1 MRASTRCC
9 LAIFAAFVIAAACGT
24 ARAEVKPSR
33 LFSDDMVLQRG
44 VKVRVWGTSD
54 QPAAVVVKFG
64 GQSATATPADGRWTA
79 ELPAM
84 EASADPRELTITQG
98 DQSVTFKN
106 VVVGDVWL
114 CGGQSNMQ
122 WSVTQSAGKDEALAA
137 AENPQLRLFTVN
149 REGAPEPRAEVN
161 GGPWA
166 VASPQTIADFSAV
179 GYYFGRDLQTNLKV
193 PIGLISSNIGGTT
206 AERWMSAAAISN
218 DPQIKDMTAP
228 QGKSDLYNAMI
239 HPLGPFAVK
248 GAVWYQGESN
258 ADRPYNYRHVMAAMI
273 KSWRET
279 FAGSGPLP
287 FYQVQLAPFMKIE
300 SEPVDTNWAVLRE
313 SQLAVTKALPDV
325 GMVVITDV
333 GDETDIHPGQKRPV
347 GERLA
352 RAARALT
359 YGEKVVPYGPEFER
373 LTVEGGKAVLSFKH
387 VGGGLEAR
395 GGELKGF
402 TVAGEDKVFHNATAR
417 IEGDTVVVTS
427 DKVPAPKAVRYGWAN
442 YPVVNLWNKDGLPAT
457 PFRTDDWP
465 VVAQDAK

>member
-1 MRASTRCC
+1 MRPMTLCR
-9 LAIFAAFVIAAACGT
+9 LAVFAVSVLVAGAT
-24 ARAEVKPSR
+24 ARADVKPNR

-44 VKVRVWGTSD
+44 VKVRVWGTTD
-54 QPAAVVVKFG
+54 RPDAVAVKFG
-64 GQSATATPADGRWTA
+64 DHAASATPADGRWAA

-84 EASADPRELTITQG
+84 EASADPRELTVTQG
-98 DQSVTFKN
+98 GQTLTFKN

-122 WSVTQSAGKDEALAA
+122 WSVTQSAGKDEALALPA
-137 AENPQLRLFTVN
+137 NPQLRLFTVR
-149 REGAPEPRAEVN
+149 REGAPEPRTEVN

-166 VASPQTIADFSAV
+166 VASAASVADFSAV
-179 GYYFGRDLQTNLKV
+179 GYYFGRDLQASLKV
-193 PIGLISSNIGGTT
+193 PVGLISSNIGGTT
-206 AERWMSAAAISN
+206 AERWMSAAAISG
-218 DPQIKDMTAP
+218 DPHIKDMTAP

-273 KSWRET
+273 RSWRET
-279 FAGSGPLP
+279 FAGSGPFP
-287 FYQVQLAPFMKIE
+287 FYQVQLAPFMQITT
-300 SEPVDTNWAVLRE
+300 EPADTNWAVLRD
-313 SQLAVTKALPDV
+313 SQLAVTRMVKDA

-333 GDETDIHPGQKRPV
+333 GDEADIHPGQKKPV

-359 YGEKVVPYGPEFER
+359 YGEKVVPYGPQFER
-373 LTVEGGKAVLSFKH
+373 LTVEGGKAVLNFKY
-387 VGGGLEAR
+387 VGAGLEAK

-402 TVAGEDKVFHNATAR
+402 TVAGEDKVFHNAVAR

-427 DKVPAPKAVRYGWAN
+427 EKVPAPKAVRYGWAN